1 MRRYPTCNLL
11 FEFSRQDDCKLEEV
25 HEMWNGQKFAYP
37 ADDGCLL
44 PMNLQFF
51 ADGDGGEKTE
61 EATPK
66 KLDDARKEGQVAKS
80 QELVTAFSLIA
91 LFGTLKVFTGYL
103 AEGFVDNFSQI
114 YGEIEVYAHE
124 SFGRNYAAAFL
135 NSAMGRILII
145 ALPMMAAA
153 VLVALAANA
162 LQVGWHPTAKP
173 LEPKFSKINP
183 INGFKRMFSLDKLV
197 ELLKAV
203 LKIAVVG
210 IIAYTTFRDQIGIV
224 SVVYGLELW
233 EAIMLIGN
241 IVINFG
247 LKVSIVFLIIGVA
260 DFLYQKLKFAKDMRM
275 TKQEIKDEFKQTE
288 GDPKIKGQIRQKMRE
303 ASQRRMMQKLPE
315 ADVVITNPT
324 HLACAIKYDKEIAE
338 APVLIAKGADYLAQ
352 RIKEIARENYIPIVE
367 NKPLARMLY
376 HNVELDE
383 QIPEELY
390 QMTAEVL
397 AYVYSINGKT

>member
-1 MRRYPTCNLL
+1 MRRSHICKTAYMIEAQSTEWNRPASAARLL
-11 FEFSRQDDCKLEEV
+11 R
-25 HEMWNGQKFAYP
+25 
-37 ADDGCLL
+37 
-44 PMNLQFF
+44 MNLQFF
-51 ADGDGGEKTE
+51 APEGEGGEKTE

-91 LFGTLKVFTGYL
+91 LFGILKVFISYI
-103 AEGFVDNFSQI
+103 ANGFVDNFSQMYSSI
-114 YGEIEVYAHE
+114 ETYSKEI
-124 SFGRNYAAAFL
+124 FTRNYAAMYV
-135 NSAMGRILII
+135 NEAMKQVLLIS
-145 ALPMMAAA
+145 LPMMAGA
-153 VLVALAANA
+153 VVISMAVNA

-173 LEPKFSKINP
+173 MEPKFSKLNP

-197 ELLKAV
+197 ELVKAL
-203 LKIAVVG
+203 LKIGVV
-210 IIAYTTFRDQIGIV
+210 AYLAYSTFKDQIGIV
-224 SVVYGLELW
+224 SLVYDLELFT
-233 EAIMLIGN
+233 AVLLIGN

-247 LKVSIVFLIIGVA
+247 LKCSIVFLVIGVA
-260 DFLYQKLKFAKDMRM
+260 DFMYQKFKFSRDMRM
-275 TKQEIKDEFKQTE
+275 TKQEVKDEFKQTE

-303 ASQRRMMQKLPE
+303 VSQRRMMQKLPE
-315 ADVVITNPT
+315 ADVGITNPT

-338 APVLIAKGADYLAQ
+338 APVLIAKGADHLAQ
-352 RIKEIARENYIPIVE
+352 RIKEVARENYIPIVE

-397 AYVYSINGKT
+397 AYVYSINQKN